1 MAGKELIPKSISF
14 RLDEHIVQQILS
26 SPDCKEAV
34 GHYHTLRKEVKWMKE
49 NMPGLLINLKD
60 AKDKVDKVHTG
71 VNVTYIASGATS
83 AVGGALLL
91 GGIIA
96 APFTFGAS
104 IGLSIA
110 GGVIAAGSSVASVSA
125 TITDYNYGIYSQ
137 EKTDDMVNDFINHYE
152 KAQVAY
158 YNLLRLCNNLKSLTS
173 PEDTEKEKEFSG
185 KTLDIGC
192 IVIEHASRL
201 YSVSTTRKKILTCGR
216 SIHMAIN
223 NPRALHAELDV
234 TRLRHIKDLVA
245 PQQSLFT
252 KNGLKAAGSQILKLS
267 GPIMTAVGGI
277 FTIIGIGCDIYTV
290 CRSSYDIYKG
300 KKTEVSERISRYIQE
315 LEIKHQQ
322 LLEINKRIEYFDE
335 KLAIL

>member
-14 RLDEHIVQQILS
+14 GLDKHIVQQILS

-34 GHYHTLRKEVKWMKE
+34 GHYHTLRKEIKWMKE
-49 NMPGLLINLKD
+49 NIPGLLINLKD

-71 VNVTYIASGATS
+71 VNATYIASGATS
-83 AVGGALLL
+83 AVAGALLL

-137 EKTDDMVNDFINHYE
+137 EKTDGMVNDFINHYE

-173 PEDTEKEKEFSG
+173 PENTEKEKEFAG
-185 KTLDIGC
+185 KTLEIGC
-192 IVIEHASRL
+192 FIIEHASL
-201 YSVSTTRKKILTCGR
+201 VSTPGKKILTCGK

-234 TRLRHIKDLVA
+234 TRLRYIKDLVA

-267 GPIMTAVGGI
+267 GPVMTAVGGI
-277 FTIIGIGCDIYTV
+277 FTIIGIGWDIYTV

-300 KKTEVSERISRYIQE
+300 KKTEVSERISSYIQL

-322 LLEINKRIEYFDE
+322 LLKINKQIEYFDE